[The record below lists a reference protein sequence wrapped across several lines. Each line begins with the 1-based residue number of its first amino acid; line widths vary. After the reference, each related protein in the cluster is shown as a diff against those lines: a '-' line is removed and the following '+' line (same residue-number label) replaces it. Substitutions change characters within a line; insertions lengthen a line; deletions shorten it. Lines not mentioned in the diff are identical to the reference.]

1 MIIKIIIFSFLSILY
16 SQPLKDFKGEIKY
29 YGEHFLHSWVGI
41 SSSIKGDFNY
51 DEQKGTAS
59 ARLVVPLS
67 SFDSKVP
74 SRDSNMLIYTNAIDY
89 PDVTFELSNIEF
101 INECLQNP
109 LEFVDLLYD
118 SQNLIHDFN
127 FSNKGIKC
135 LV

>member
-41 SSSIKGDFNY
+41 SSSIKGNFNY

-89 PDVTFELSNIEF
+89 PDVTFELSNIEPTPACPVPSYR
-101 INECLQNP
+101 IP
-109 LEFVDLLYD
+109 LADSVNLLFAV
-118 SQNLIHDFN
+118 SI
-127 FSNKGIKC
+127 FSFSSSGFGF
-135 LV
+135 